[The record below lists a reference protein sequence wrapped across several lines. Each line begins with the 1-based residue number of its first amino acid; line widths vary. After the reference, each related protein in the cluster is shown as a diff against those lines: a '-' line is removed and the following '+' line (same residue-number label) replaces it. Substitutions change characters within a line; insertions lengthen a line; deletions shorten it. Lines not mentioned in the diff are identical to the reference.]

1 MHTTD
6 HTIHFTDP
14 LLLPLIEDTALA
26 RRTSI
31 RPDGDDGWIAT
42 RAPRLSDGEEILWGI
57 LAHYARRESPP
68 EALSYR
74 AHDRLDTETLDVV
87 VDVMLSLGEAVA
99 S

>member
-14 LLLPLIEDTALA
+14 LLLPLIEDTSLA
-26 RRTSI
+26 RRTSLV
-31 RPDGDDGWIAT
+31 RTGDEWIAT

-57 LAHYARRESPP
+57 LAHLARRDPIP
-68 EALSYR
+68 ERLSYA
-74 AHDRLDTETLDVV
+74 AHDRLDAETLDVV
-87 VDVMLSLGEAVA
+87 VDVLISMSLAVA

>member
-26 RRTSI
+26 RRTSLV
-31 RPDGDDGWIAT
+31 RTGDEWIAT
-42 RAPRLSDGEEILWGI
+42 RAPRLSDGEDILWGI